1 MKNNFEI
8 VERKFN
14 ELTLENKLQN
24 EELQKVNK
32 INAAVDS
39 QNKESKKLLIQEKS
53 KIANLE
59 KELLKSEEELQSK
72 NVVLEEFN
80 LSMKIS
86 CK

>member
-72 NVVLEEFN
+72 NVVLEEFK

>member
-14 ELTLENKLQN
+14 ELNLKNKLQN